1 MPITLDE
8 RVRYTT
14 QSRIWDTHIL
24 GPLTNAAIK
33 RYHHLGKQIGS
44 LSTKPQAKPHKKLAD
59 LPWHYHRSLT
69 KTEHKARRNI
79 LKELLA

>member
-1 MPITLDE
+1 MNISLDE

-44 LSTKPQAKPHKKLAD
+44 LSTEPQAKPHKLLSS
-59 LPWHYHRSLT
+59 LPWHFHRGP
-69 KTEHKARRNI
+69 KVVRQPKRNI